1 VLFIHPSIS
10 KAVVVGFKVVSMLES
25 VCDSL
30 WRASAP
36 EGPKLAPLEGRHE
49 VQVAIVGGGFTGLSA
64 ALHLAQLGLS
74 VAVIEAQ
81 EIGFGGSG
89 RNVGLVNAG
98 VWLEPDQLDKTIG
111 ADAGRTLYN
120 TLADAPELVFSLIEK
135 YQIQC
140 EAVRHG
146 TLHAGVGKPGLAQ
159 LQRRCEQMQMR
170 GAPVQLLD
178 AAEAQARIGS
188 SKFNSALFDPRAGT
202 IQPLAYARG
211 LAKAALKEGALLFDH
226 SPVSSVQPSS
236 EGWIVNTP
244 DGEVHAQKVVLATNA
259 YSEHG
264 VKEQARKFVPI
275 FYSQLA
281 SQPLTPA
288 QLAQILPNGEGVW
301 DTCTVMSS
309 FRLDQQGRLIFG
321 GMGGEGGALSN
332 WASQRVR
339 ELFPFLNKAEW
350 AYSWSG
356 KIAYSEDH
364 LPHCQQLQ
372 RGLFSVAG
380 YSGRGIGP
388 GTMMGKELAEWFAG
402 KRDALSVP
410 TTMLRDIPLRE
421 LKRLFYEVGAHTY
434 HLGQKTHAFD

>member
-1 VLFIHPSIS
+1 
-10 KAVVVGFKVVSMLES
+10 MLES

-36 EGPKLAPLEGRHE
+36 AAPELTPLQGRHD

-64 ALHLAQLGLS
+64 ALHLAELGVS

-120 TLADAPELVFSLIEK
+120 TLAGAPELVFNLIEK

-146 TLHAGVGKPGLAQ
+146 TLHAGVGKQGLAQ
-159 LQRRCEQMQMR
+159 LQRRCEQMQAR
-170 GAPVQLLD
+170 GAPVQLLES
-178 AAEAQARIGS
+178 AEAQARIGS
-188 SKFNSALFDPRAGT
+188 TKFNSALFDPRAGT

-211 LAKAALKEGALLFDH
+211 LAEAALKEGALLFDL
-226 SPVSSVQPSS
+226 SPVDSVQPSS
-236 EGWIVNTP
+236 DGWVINTP
-244 DGEVHAQKVVLATNA
+244 EGEVHAERVILATNA
-259 YSEHG
+259 YSERG

-281 SQPLTPA
+281 SKPLSEA
-288 QLAQILPNGEGVW
+288 QLMKILPNAEGVW

-309 FRLDQQGRLIFG
+309 FRLDQQGRLVFG
-321 GMGGEGGALSN
+321 GMGGESGALSN
-332 WASQRVR
+332 WASQRVS
-339 ELFPFLNKAEW
+339 ELFPFLSKLEW
-350 AYSWSG
+350 EYSWSG

-388 GTMMGKELAEWFAG
+388 GTVMGKELAEWFTG
-402 KRDALSVP
+402 KRESLSVP
-410 TTMLRDIPLRE
+410 TTVLRDIPLRE
-421 LKRLFYEVGAHTY
+421 LKRLFYEVGAQTY
-434 HLGQKTHAFD
+434 HLGQKAHALE

>member
-1 VLFIHPSIS
+1 MSE
-10 KAVVVGFKVVSMLES
+10 KV
-25 VCDSL
+25 CNSL

-36 EGPKLAPLEGRHE
+36 AAPLLSPLEERVDVE
-49 VQVAIVGGGFTGLSA
+49 VVIVGAGFTGLSA
-64 ALHLAQLGLS
+64 ALHLAKFGIS

-81 EIGFGGSG
+81 EVGFGGSG
-89 RNVGLVNAG
+89 RNVGLANAG

-111 ADAGRTLYN
+111 PDAGRVMYKA
-120 TLADAPELVFSLIEK
+120 LAAAPDVVYGLIKE
-135 YQIQC
+135 YDIQC
-140 EAVRHG
+140 EPVRNG
-146 TLHAGVGKPGLAQ
+146 TLHAGVGKTGLAQ
-159 LQRRCEQMQMR
+159 LQRRYEQMKKR

-211 LAKAALKEGALLFDH
+211 LAHAAIKEGARLFDY
-226 SPVSSVQPSS
+226 SPVSKIEPT
-236 EGWIVNTP
+236 ENGWIVST
-244 DGEVHAQKVVLATNA
+244 DKGQVHAEKVILATNA
-259 YSEHG
+259 YSEFG

-281 SQPLTPA
+281 TKPLSEV
-288 QLAQILPNGEGVW
+288 QLASVLPNKEGVW

-309 FRLDQQGRLIFG
+309 FRLDQQGRLVFG
-321 GMGGEGGALSN
+321 GMGGEGSVLSN
-332 WASQRVR
+332 WATQRVT
-339 ELFPFLNKAEW
+339 ELFPMLSKVEW
-350 AYSWSG
+350 DYCWTG

-372 RGLFSVAG
+372 KGLFSVAG

-388 GTMMGKELAEWFAG
+388 GTVVGVELAEWLSG
-402 KRDALSVP
+402 RRDSLSIP
-410 TTMLRDIPLRE
+410 TTVLRDISFRE

-434 HLGQKTHAFD
+434 HLGQQSHALE